1 MFSCK
6 YCEIFQNIC
15 FYRTPPLTASA
26 LNVTLYFWVVNLGC
40 TIWSCQLLLTRKD
53 FNFNWLWLIK
63 LIWWNRTRPKPFGN
77 LGIGIS
83 ASASALTSAS
93 ASALQKKI
101 CLAKFLFC
109 LSKFL
114 IKKKSMVKSFSSTL
128 VHHPGSF
135 SRCLGESFCRNQ
147 VSTCFWRKELTVDVY
162 GGLEVP

>member
-1 MFSCK
+1 MYNLKLSIAAYTKRFF
-6 YCEIFQNIC
+6 IFTHLQ
-15 FYRTPPLTASA
+15 FYFR
-26 LNVTLYFWVVNLGC
+26 NFFF
-40 TIWSCQLLLTRKD
+40 TRGD

-93 ASALQKKI
+93 ASALQKKF